1 MKFYKLQMLALFGI
15 VFVGSQV
22 VFAGE
27 SVERKSS
34 RIIERSSPV
43 MKFRRSVE
51 VTTESK
57 PVERVASAVCQ
68 NGSCRK
74 VVRSVERTSEGRRFR
89 LFRRWR

>member
-1 MKFYKLQMLALFGI
+1 MKFYKLQMLALFAV

-27 SVERKSS
+27 TSERKSS
-34 RIIERSSPV
+34 RVVERSSPI

-51 VTTESK
+51 VTRESN
-57 PVERVASAVCQ
+57 PVEKVEAVCSG
-68 NGSCRK
+68 GSCRK
-74 VVRSVERTSEGRRFR
+74 IVRSVERTSEGRRFR

>member
-1 MKFYKLQMLALFGI
+1 MKFYKLQMLALFSI

-34 RIIERSSPV
+34 RIVERSSPAL
-43 MKFRRSVE
+43 KFRRSVE
-51 VTTESK
+51 VTRESK
-57 PVERVASAVCQ
+57 PIEKVEAVCE
-68 NGSCRK
+68 NGSCRRI
-74 VVRSVERTSEGRRFR
+74 VRSVERTSGERRFR